1 MYDDNAFDLNSDQF
15 FPEGDEPSNQEEAA
29 EETPAAEEVAEET
42 PATEEV
48 VEEAPATEEVA
59 EEAPATEEA
68 AEETPAAED
77 VAEEAPV
84 TEEVAEEAPA
94 TEEVAEEAPATEEVA
109 EEAPAAEDVEE
120 EVAEDVDEMPELKVK
135 KEDSGTSHDD
145 FDWSKGKRNVTE
157 YSADAIQEME
167 AQYTKDLKIL
177 EENVIVTG
185 TVVSVTSTDVVLNI
199 GFKSDGM
206 VPINEFR
213 DMEELKQGMEVDVY
227 VSTLENA
234 KGQLEL
240 SRRKA
245 KLLKAWDALVQAHAN
260 DTIVKGTVSS
270 KTKGG
275 LIVNIGGLE
284 TFLPGSQ
291 IDVKPVVDYDEY
303 VGKQMELKVVKVNET
318 IKNAVV
324 SHKALIESDIE
335 EQRLEIISGLE
346 KGQVLEGVIKNITD
360 FGAFIDLG
368 GIDGLL
374 YITDISWGRIN
385 HPNEVLT
392 INESINV
399 VVLDFDDNKKRISLG
414 LKQLQEHPW
423 TAFVDTVNVG
433 DKVKGK
439 IVNVE
444 DYGAFLEIQ
453 PGVEGL
459 IHVSEVSWS
468 SEQIN
473 SRKFFKMGEEHEAVI
488 MTVGAEE
495 RKMSLSIKRLVPDPW
510 EIVAERYA
518 VDTKHTGQIRNITPY
533 GVFVELEEG
542 IGGMV
547 HVSDLSWTKRFN
559 HPSEYVKSG
568 ETLEVMVLEID
579 DENRK
584 LSLGHKQLEED
595 PWGTF
600 ETVFPVGSV
609 HEGLVISADSKGG
622 VVMLQHGLEGYMPS
636 RHMKKENNELAVVD
650 DKIEVKVI
658 EFNQRDK
665 RIILSHT
672 KVWSDEVIKEKRKS
686 ASDTNKQVKKLQSNI
701 EATTLGDISALADLQ
716 AKLKDEEQTTEEKP
730 KAKKAPAKK
739 AAAKKTTKKAKEEV
753 AKEDAVPS
761 EDAPATDEST
771 ESSEE

>member
-1 MYDDNAFDLNSDQF
+1 QQPPPHHEV
-15 FPEGDEPSNQEEAA
+15 PEEAPADEPLAEEA
-29 EETPAAEEVAEET
+29 PAAEEA
-42 PATEEV
+42 
-48 VEEAPATEEVA
+48 VEEAPAA
-59 EEAPATEEA
+59 
-68 AEETPAAED
+68 
-77 VAEEAPV
+77 
-84 TEEVAEEAPA
+84 
-94 TEEVAEEAPATEEVA
+94 EEVA
-109 EEAPAAEDVEE
+109 EEAPAAEEAVEEAPVAEEAVEEAPVAE
-120 EVAEDVDEMPELKVK
+120 EVAEEEPAAEEAAEEVDEMPELKVK

-157 YSADAIQEME
+157 YSADTIQEME

-245 KLLKAWDALVQAHAN
+245 KLLKAWDALVQAHAD
-260 DTIVKGTVSS
+260 DTIVKGTVAS

-284 TFLPGSQ
+284 TFLPGSH

-346 KGQVLEGVIKNITD
+346 KGQVLEGIIKNITD

-609 HEGLVISADSKGG
+609 HEGLVVSVDSKGG

-739 AAAKKTTKKAKEEV
+739 AAAKKTTKKSKEEV
-753 AKEDAVPS
+753 AKDDAAPS